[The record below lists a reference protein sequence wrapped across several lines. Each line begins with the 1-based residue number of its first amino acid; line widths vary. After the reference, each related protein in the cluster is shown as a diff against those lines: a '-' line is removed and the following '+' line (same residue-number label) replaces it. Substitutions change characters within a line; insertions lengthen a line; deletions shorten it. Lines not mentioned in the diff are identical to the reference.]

1 MKKQL
6 KLIFLGLVVAI
17 MACMIEPFISQ
28 AEITGTVVKDSG
40 KEVLNSKTKINF
52 QPQVP
57 IPGFETKDL
66 FNDNSTSPIAKLIKA
81 LYAYGIRIIT
91 LIALVAVIIG
101 GFMWATAGGSKQKVG
116 EAQQW
121 IKSGISGVLL
131 ISFAYVILRTINVKL
146 VDLETNEIASVSPV
160 KIEGKSDPKQ
170 AAEDYGFLDRYYSF
184 PPIGDNPTKE
194 ACCIAYNTNDLSR
207 SKVHF
212 FSMLYTGGTEDVVK
226 KKCKSA
232 TFSLYKTGFFGDGVT
247 KEDHIQAL
255 RLKVGQAMYWDKNW
269 TNENYEDSHE
279 GGACTNVCSGVLYDF
294 ACWDARAGDYINKGA
309 KGKDSASFCQG
320 RDDGTSCILTSA
332 DNKRKWGYCQN
343 GTCQT
348 CLDYGADCSKDYQ
361 CPDKKEAIGQS
372 TWVINW
378 KCGDREGG
386 VNGDC
391 NGGKCSGKPKK

>member
-6 KLIFLGLVVAI
+6 KLIFLGVVVAI

-121 IKSGISGVLL
+121 IKSGISGILL

-146 VDLETNEIASVSPV
+146 VDLETREIASVSPT
-160 KIEGKSDPKQ
+160 KIEGKSDPEQ

-194 ACCIAYNTNDLSR
+194 ACCVVYDDNLIAKD
-207 SKVHF
+207 KIHF
-212 FSMLYTGGTEDVVK
+212 ASILYTDGTKYKVMEQCDKFAKDLYKVDEIERLSTFFWHDRWTRSDYE
-226 KKCKSA
+226 KKCPWRNTCA
-232 TFSLYKTGFFGDGVT
+232 GILPF
-247 KEDHIQAL
+247 
-255 RLKVGQAMYWDKNW
+255 
-269 TNENYEDSHE
+269 
-279 GGACTNVCSGVLYDF
+279 DF
-294 ACWDARAGDYINKGA
+294 ACWDDRAGDYVNKVA
-309 KGKDSASFCQG
+309 KGKDSASFCKG
-320 RDDGTSCILTSA
+320 RNNGTSCILTSA

-348 CLDYGADCSKDYQ
+348 CLDYGADCSEDYQ
-361 CPDKKEAIGQS
+361 CPDKKKAIGQS

-386 VNGDC
+386 VDGKCDD
-391 NGGKCSGKPKK
+391 GKCSGKPKK

>member
-121 IKSGISGVLL
+121 IKSGISGILL

-146 VDLETNEIASVSPV
+146 VDLETREIASVSPT
-160 KIEGKSDPKQ
+160 KIEGKSDQKQ
-170 AAEDYGFLDRYYSF
+170 ATEDYGFFDRYYSF

-194 ACCIAYNTNDLSR
+194 ACCIAYDDNLIAKD
-207 SKVHF
+207 KIHF
-212 FSMLYTGGTEDVVK
+212 ASILYTDGTKYKVMEQCDKFAKDLYKVDEIERLSTFDWHDRWTRGDYE
-226 KKCKSA
+226 KKCPLGKA
-232 TFSLYKTGFFGDGVT
+232 C
-247 KEDHIQAL
+247 
-255 RLKVGQAMYWDKNW
+255 VGI
-269 TNENYEDSHE
+269 
-279 GGACTNVCSGVLYDF
+279 LPFDF
-294 ACWDARAGDYINKGA
+294 ACWDDRAGDYVNKVA

-320 RDDGTSCILTSA
+320 RDNGTSCILTNVE
-332 DNKRKWGYCQN
+332 NKRKWGFCLE
-343 GTCQT
+343 GLCVTCRNYGDD
-348 CLDYGADCSKDYQ
+348 CLLDDE
-361 CPDKKEAIGQS
+361 CPDEKKAIGQS
-372 TWVINW
+372 TWITNW
-378 KCGDREGG
+378 KCGSEVD
-386 VNGDC
+386 GDC
-391 NGGKCSGKPKK
+391 DGGKCAGKPKN

>member
-146 VDLETNEIASVSPV
+146 VDLETREIASVSPT
-160 KIEGKSDPKQ
+160 KIEGKSDQKQ
-170 AAEDYGFLDRYYSF
+170 ATEDYGFFDRYYSF

-194 ACCIAYNTNDLSR
+194 ACCIAYNDNPIAKDQI
-207 SKVHF
+207 HF
-212 FSMLYTGGTEDVVK
+212 ASILYTEGIEQDVLKQCDKFAADLYEVK
-226 KKCKSA
+226 GA
-232 TFSLYKTGFFGDGVT
+232 
-247 KEDHIQAL
+247 E
-255 RLKVGQAMYWDKNW
+255 RLSTIEWHSGWVQS
-269 TNENYEDSHE
+269 NYENQ
-279 GGACTNVCSGVLYDF
+279 CPWTKVCAGVVSYDF
-294 ACWDARAGDYINKGA
+294 ACWDDRAGDYVNKVA

-361 CPDKKEAIGQS
+361 CPDKKNAIGQS

-378 KCGDREGG
+378 KCGSE
-386 VNGDC
+386 VKGDC